1 MCASNVVNF
10 FKAGTSISN
19 FVAILMQLLCE
30 CINYFTIMMDKSDKT
45 YEILTSILY
54 GLGDEKQ
61 DVPKKRCVGI
71 LYNMKEE

>member
-1 MCASNVVNF
+1 
-10 FKAGTSISN
+10 
-19 FVAILMQLLCE
+19 
-30 CINYFTIMMDKSDKT
+30 MMDKSYKT
-45 YEILTSILY
+45 YEILTSNLY